1 MGVKPNQAPKGT
13 WVVLISILAYA
24 AICGMVLMV

>member
-1 MGVKPNQAPKGT
+1 MAVKPNEV

>member
-1 MGVKPNQAPKGT
+1 MAVKPNEGRNEA